1 MYRAR
6 YRRIVLFFASVIT
19 SVTFWDILLPRIGF
33 KKVSARNRAER
44 LRRISARFRK
54 LAIQMGGV
62 MIKVGQFLSSRVDV
76 LPREVTIELA
86 GLQDEVPPV
95 PFTDI
100 RKVAEAEYGCSLE
113 EKFDEFNSVPL
124 GSASLGQVH
133 RARIRARASLP
144 GNGLSPKNGYLEV
157 VVKIQRPNIEHII
170 ATDLQALRTVGRWL
184 QRYKPIRRRANIPAL
199 LDEFTRI
206 LYEEIDYLAEGR
218 NAETFAANFADQ
230 PIVRVPRVIWTHTTR
245 HSLTLEDVYA
255 IKITDYEAISTAQVD
270 RAEVAVRLL
279 DTYMQQIFQDS
290 FFHADP
296 HPGNLFVEPQPVL
309 SVSPESRMSVQEV
322 VVQPEKV
329 SAIPWQLTFVDF
341 GMVGHVPENLRSG
354 LRELLIGVAT
364 QDAPRVVKSYQQ
376 MGVLLPGADLK
387 LLEKLNAHVFERFW
401 GMNMAELT
409 NLNTHDLLQFTDEFA
424 DLIYTMPFQV
434 PQDVIFLV
442 RTISILSGICTGL
455 DPQFNVWNHMVPY
468 ARKIMAEEA
477 RLNKG
482 AWREELQ
489 SLARTWLGIPLKI
502 DNLITKID
510 RGDVSLRAPE
520 LSQQVGRLERSIHR
534 ITTTLFFSAL
544 LLGGIQLYLG
554 GETIFAAILLGGAT
568 LSLIWMGLRS
578 GK

>member
-255 IKITDYEAISTAQVD
+255 IKITDYDAISTAQVD